1 MRSSKELLEG
11 SKLYRTKVQTFEF
24 NWSEEG
30 SLWNTQSIQQRSQE
44 GHILIGLN
52 QPRITATLLEE
63 ISKNKS

>member
-11 SKLYRTKVQTFEF
+11 SKLQRTKVQTFEF

-52 QPRITATLLEE
+52 QPRINATLLEE